1 MSANKHFFN
10 KNILFLV
17 AIFFILI
24 VLARIVYSY
33 NKVEAY
39 KLQYAKKEA
48 QSLKDYSMAH
58 RKYYQNLYL
67 DNIIPLDEETLQG
80 LPAYS
85 SRPISKT
92 FSEENNFD
100 IRVKTVSDRARNPKN
115 SADKL
120 EMQAINYLKANKNKE
135 DYFDGS
141 DEKLYQY
148 AYALRIEQKC
158 LVCHGEKSKAP
169 IFIQENYDK
178 SYDYKLGEVRGIVSI
193 QLPKETLNAF
203 FSHFFYSS
211 VVYDAL
217 LLFLLFA
224 FIMYLLYKFKS
235 INDLLEVKVNKK
247 TLEIQKSNE
256 NLEKLLVTDRL
267 THLLNRQKLIEDV
280 ALSVDSSSRH
290 LALLNI
296 DRFKEI
302 NDFYGHAI
310 ADKIL
315 QEIANLLDTTCKKN
329 SSTIYKLPSDEYAI
343 YTTQEITSKE
353 FEKHISLVINI
364 INETK
369 FNIEANSIHV
379 SISCGI
385 ASNVKP
391 LILKAD
397 MALQK
402 AKATRMD
409 LNVYDNS
416 LSVEDTIKNNIK
428 GLALLKKAIADDN
441 IVPHFQ
447 AIYNLKTDKIEKYE
461 CLARILK
468 DDGTVIAPYFFLDI
482 AMKSKLYPAV
492 TKSIIKKSFAYFE
505 DKEYEFSI
513 NLSIEDVLHVE
524 TVEFIMKALSE
535 FKNPQN
541 IVFEILE
548 SEEIENYTELEEFIH
563 QVKAFGC
570 KVAIDDFGSGYS
582 NFSHI
587 MKLHVDYLKIDA
599 SLVKNILVDEN
610 SRKIT
615 QTIVTFAHSLGLKT
629 IAEYVEDE
637 ESLKMLQE
645 MQSDY
650 AQGYFIH
657 KPSPDTVS

>member
-1 MSANKHFFN
+1 MTTNKHFFN
-10 KNILFLV
+10 KNILYFV
-17 AIFFILI
+17 AIFFVLI

-39 KLQYAKKEA
+39 QLQYAKKEA
-48 QSLKDYSMAH
+48 QSLKDYSMVH
-58 RKYYQNLYL
+58 RKYYQNLYI
-67 DNIIPLDEETLQG
+67 DEIIPLNEKSLQG

-85 SRPISKT
+85 SREISSI
-92 FSEENNFD
+92 FSEQNNFD

-115 SADKL
+115 TADKL
-120 EMQAINYLKANKNKE
+120 EMQAINYLKANQTVHE
-135 DYFDGS
+135 YFDDS
-141 DEKLYQY
+141 DEKTYQY

-158 LVCHGEKSKAP
+158 LLCHGEKRKAP
-169 IFIQENYDK
+169 VFIQEKYDK
-178 SYDYKLGEVRGIVSI
+178 SYNYKLGEVRGIVSI
-193 QLPKETLNAF
+193 QLPKETLNKF

-217 LLFLLFA
+217 LLFLLFT

-235 INDLLEVKVNKK
+235 INGLLEAKVNIK
-247 TLEIQKSNE
+247 TLEILKNNE
-256 NLEKLLVTDRL
+256 NLEKLLITDRL
-267 THLLNRQKLIEDV
+267 TNLLNRQKLIEDV
-280 ALSVDSSSRH
+280 ASSIDSSSRH

-302 NDFYGHAI
+302 NDFYGHVI

-315 QEIANLLDTTCKKN
+315 QEIADLLASTCKG
-329 SSTIYKLPSDEYAI
+329 TVYKLPSDEFAI
-343 YTTQEITSKE
+343 YTTNEITSKE
-353 FEKHISLVINI
+353 FQERISAVIKM

-369 FNIEANSIHV
+369 FNIEEYSIYV

-385 ASNVKP
+385 ASNIKP

-402 AKATRMD
+402 AKATRVD

-416 LSVEDTIKNNIK
+416 ISVENTIKNNIK
-428 GLALLKKAIADDN
+428 GLSLLKKSIAEDR
-441 IVPHFQ
+441 IVPYFQ
-447 AIYNLKTDKIEKYE
+447 AIYNLKTSKIEKYE
-461 CLARILK
+461 CLARIIK
-468 DDGTVIAPYFFLDI
+468 NDGSVVAPYFFLDI

-492 TKSIIKKSFAYFE
+492 TKSMIKKSFAYFE

-513 NLSIEDVLHVE
+513 NISIEDVLHVE
-524 TVEFIMKALSE
+524 TVEFIFDALSH
-535 FKNPQN
+535 FKNPQKV
-541 IVFEILE
+541 VFEILE
-548 SEEIENYTELEEFIH
+548 SEKVENYEELEEFILK
-563 QVKAFGC
+563 VKDFGC

-587 MKLHVDYLKIDA
+587 MNLHVDYLKIDA

-615 QTIVTFAHSLGLKT
+615 QTIINFAHNLGLKT

-637 ESLKMLQE
+637 ESLKLLQE

-650 AQGYFIH
+650 AQGYIIH
-657 KPSPDTVS
+657 KPSESIVS